1 MWPLLEKDKKP
12 CYLTSAGME
21 LSQLH
26 GRQTTI
32 SLEGELLGKSE
43 EAQGTRESVL
53 RTEVGQREG
62 NTMLF

>member
-1 MWPLLEKDKKP
+1 MCDYMEKEKKP
-12 CYLTSAGME
+12 YCLSSAGME

-43 EAQGTRESVL
+43 EAQSARGSVL

-62 NTMLF
+62 NSMLF